1 MFIFY
6 RRYYLTI
13 TPWPIERMQLLTCG
27 LAGFYGRPDNN
38 RRAKVLLFYFM
49 ANVCMLFFLLLRTFS
64 LFFMKLALFPKEF
77 LIIVSL
83 KSPLL
88 PTSSMRL

>member
-13 TPWPIERMQLLTCG
+13 TPWPIKRMQLLIRG
-27 LAGFYGRPDNN
+27 AAGFLSRPDNN

-49 ANVCMLFFLLLRTFS
+49 ANVCMLFFSTFTH
-64 LFFMKLALFPKEF
+64 FFFVFHEISP
-77 LIIVSL
+77 VS
-83 KSPLL
+83 
-88 PTSSMRL
+88 

>member
-13 TPWPIERMQLLTCG
+13 TPWPIKRMQLLIRG
-27 LAGFYGRPDNN
+27 AAGFLSRPDNN

-64 LFFMKLALFPKEF
+64 LFFMKLAVFPKEF
-77 LIIVSL
+77 LIIVSPKL
-83 KSPLL
+83 PLL